1 MRRDFDGLA
10 RDTFDLIVIG
20 GGIVGTGIARD
31 AALRGLHTLLVEK
44 EDFAYGTTSRSSR
57 LIHGGLRYLPML
69 NFKLVREDLRERE
82 ILLTIAPHLVRELRF
97 IIPLVRSAPFNRLA
111 LPVGLF
117 LYDILAKGKSLPSRQ
132 HLSRRETLAKEP
144 CMSAIDG
151 LVGSYVYSDCQ
162 TEFMER
168 LCLENAIDAAGRGAL
183 VVNHAL
189 ATGLRK
195 DGGVSAVQV
204 TDTLCGD
211 EYQAHGRIVLN
222 AGGPWADLVCDRLN
236 VDGTGSLRK
245 TKGIHLLTR
254 KLSENA
260 LALSA
265 RSDGRLFFVIPWQDY
280 SWIGTTDTDF
290 DGDLDSVFAEAAD
303 VDYLASEL
311 SEYFPDFKKDDI
323 FHTTAGLRALVT
335 AGGKSASETSRAHRL
350 VDHESRDDIKGL
362 VSVLGGKITA
372 YRHIAEEAVNLVCR
386 KLHLQAPCSTAD
398 TPLPGAPSV
407 QTRTLQEAARA
418 AGLSVETVAHLARL
432 YGSRFSSVL
441 EYARSDGRLARPI
454 FTGGPDVLAQVKH
467 AVDNEEAMTVSD
479 FLLRRSAIG
488 LGPSQGLDAVETV
501 AGEMASLLGWSSTV
515 RQNQIDSYRTVAALG
530 HRFTK

>member
-57 LIHGGLRYLPML
+57 LIHGGLRYLPRL
-69 NFKLVREDLRERE
+69 EFKLVRQDLRERE

-97 IIPLVRSAPFNRLA
+97 IVPLVRSSPLYRLV
-111 LPVGLF
+111 LPVGLL
-117 LYDILAKGKSLPSRQ
+117 LYDILSKGKSLSSRQ

-168 LCLENAIDAAGRGAL
+168 LCLENAIDAAGHGAL
-183 VVNHAL
+183 VVNHAM
-189 ATGLRK
+189 ATGLRH
-195 DGGVSAVQV
+195 DGGLSAIQLV
-204 TDTLCGD
+204 DTISGD
-211 EYQAHGRIVLN
+211 DYQARGRIVLN
-222 AGGPWADLVCDRLN
+222 AGGPWADLVCDRFN
-236 VDGTGSLRK
+236 ADGTGSVRK

-260 LALSA
+260 LVLSA
-265 RSDGRLFFVIPWQDY
+265 RSDGRLFFVIPWQGY

-303 VDYLASEL
+303 VHYLTSEL
-311 SEYFPDFKKDDI
+311 RNYFPGFKKDDI
-323 FHTTAGLRALVT
+323 FHATAGLRALV
-335 AGGKSASETSRAHRL
+335 AAEGKSASETSRAHRL
-350 VDHESRDDIKGL
+350 VDHETRDGIEGL
-362 VSVLGGKITA
+362 VSVLGGKITD
-372 YRHIAEEAVNLVCR
+372 YRHISEEAVNLVCR
-386 KLHLQAPCSTAD
+386 KLHLQARCSTAD
-398 TPLPGAPSV
+398 TPLPGSPSV
-407 QTRTLQEAARA
+407 QTRTLQEAAGA
-418 AGLSVETVAHLARL
+418 AGLSVERVAHLAGL

-441 EYARSDGRLARPI
+441 EYARSDARLAQAI
-454 FTGGPDVLAQVKH
+454 FPGGPDILAQVKH
-467 AVDNEEAMTVSD
+467 AVDDEEAMTVSD

-488 LGPSQGLDAVETV
+488 LGPSQGLDAVDTV
-501 AGEMASLLGWSSTV
+501 AREMASLLGWSSTE
-515 RQNQIDSYRTVAALG
+515 RQNQVESYRTVAALG
-530 HRFTK
+530 RRFTE

>member
-82 ILLTIAPHLVRELRF
+82 ILLNIAPHLVRELRF

-311 SEYFPDFKKDDI
+311 RKYFPDFKKDDI

-418 AGLSVETVAHLARL
+418 TGLSVEAVAHLARL

-441 EYARSDGRLARPI
+441 EYARSDGRLTRPI
-454 FTGGPDVLAQVKH
+454 FPGGPDVLAQVKH

-501 AGEMASLLGWSSTV
+501 AGEMASLLGWSSTEK
-515 RQNQIDSYRTVAALG
+515 QNQIDSYRTVAALG